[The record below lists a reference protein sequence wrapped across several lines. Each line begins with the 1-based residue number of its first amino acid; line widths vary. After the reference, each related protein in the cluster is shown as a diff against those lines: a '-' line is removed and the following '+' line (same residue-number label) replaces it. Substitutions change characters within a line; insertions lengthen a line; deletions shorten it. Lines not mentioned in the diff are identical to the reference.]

1 MGDSILTGPVYRPAS
16 DASPANG
23 PVSDNVMTG
32 PGYRQASPTEQ
43 PLPLPPREDPF
54 EREVQ
59 QRLPAAMERVQEL
72 QRQSTIGGVE
82 LPLSSPSGEFPIISP
97 LLRRGAA
104 AVASAFTGRS
114 YSEELALREAERRAY
129 QATNPTQAI
138 VDQAQGVLGGL
149 AVSPVTRVGQ
159 TYQVANTPLSRFGS
173 GYTTAPIQGAAYGA
187 AEGAANI
194 RPGETAEEARKRI
207 EDEALQGGAFGL
219 GARVALPIIGR
230 IANIP
235 GSLSAGAKAAKEL
248 AAEVL
253 SQRSSKSPITPE
265 QYDMLRA
272 AGYDVLPAY
281 VRGFSEAASRA
292 GTRDPQALQDL
303 NQELARRAAT
313 VNDTA
318 RENILRLNASNQFPT
333 LDIAALESAAKTAK
347 FNALDPAYRNA
358 YNLPSA
364 QNLPVDDFILRSPA
378 GRRAV
383 EEASTGLSYRTPN
396 GSFSRT
402 GPFVLNQNTGYLE
415 LPPGATVNLEF
426 LDRVKRSL
434 NDQYEELAKTAQQ
447 RGQPVPALAGDIN
460 VATQRFVDDLKTRV
474 PEYGDV
480 LDTGTRYFTGQDA
493 FRDGLSFLDLVK
505 NSQGKTLSASTMRD
519 YSQQLRL
526 FAKEF
531 SPEER
536 MLFQQGI
543 LAAAYQKPAD
553 VAKFI
558 ANSPARNLDGLRA
571 VMGRDFDQFYN
582 SMLVANASTSMN
594 AIAARGSFAED
605 STGRKMAGHLV
616 AGLGNVAAFGGDP
629 ALFVLQGM
637 LFSGQRITNRAT
649 VARAHEILSMASD
662 PARVPDMLK
671 LINENPNYRAILIRM
686 QPFITRMAAGNM
698 EASETPDIVE
708 TAGTIVRNAPGEVA
722 RMGRSVS
729 EALEPIQRAPQRF
742 AGGRVGRASGGR
754 LVRTDHAARAASL
767 IRAAEAAKKAHNRT
781 TEDILEQPD
790 EAVAKALSIANKAI

>member
-1 MGDSILTGPVYRPAS
+1 MGDSILTGPVYRPSTEARS
-16 DASPANG
+16 ANEPAA
-23 PVSDNVMTG
+23 DNVMTG

-59 QRLPAAMERVQEL
+59 QRLPAAVERERALAQTAP
-72 QRQSTIGGVE
+72 TIAGYQ
-82 LPLSSPSGEFPIISP
+82 LPRMPYIESPVISP
-97 LLRRGAA
+97 LLRRAA
-104 AVASAFTGRS
+104 AGVESLFTDETYRGA
-114 YSEELALREAERRAY
+114 LARREAENRAY
-129 QATNPTQAI
+129 QQENPIGST
-138 VDQAQGVLGGL
+138 LGRALGL
-149 AVSPVTRVGQ
+149 AGEAVLLRGRSPGWTSVPGTM
-159 TYQVANTPLSRFGS
+159 LES
-173 GYTTAPIQGAAYGA
+173 GLYGA

-194 RPGETAEEARKRI
+194 RPGQTPEEIRKQV
-207 EDEALQGGAFGL
+207 EDEALQGSIFGGA
-219 GARVALPIIGR
+219 ARMGLPIIGR
-230 IANIP
+230 IADIP
-235 GSLSAGAKAAKEL
+235 GSLSANARAAKEL

-253 SQRSSKSPITPE
+253 SQRSSKSPLTPE

-402 GPFVLNQNTGYLE
+402 GPFVLNPNTGYLE

-493 FRDGLSFLDLVK
+493 FRDGLNFLDLVK

-582 SMLVANASTSMN
+582 SMLVANASASMN
-594 AIAARGSFAED
+594 AIAARGAFAED
-605 STGRKMAGHLV
+605 STGRKVAGHLV

-637 LFSGQRITNRAT
+637 LAVGQRITNRAT
-649 VARAHEILSMASD
+649 MARAHEILSMASD

-686 QPFITRMAAGNM
+686 QPFITRMAAGSM

-708 TAGTIVRNAPGEVA
+708 TAGTIVRNTPGEVA

-754 LVRTDHAARAASL
+754 LVRNDHAARAASL